1 MGRANRRRKK
11 INTAVAVAMVV
22 AVERDEKWPARF
34 PAFPARRSG
43 FWAGKEGRR
52 EGSCKAIPPLRLT
65 QSVVI
70 RSESGQPRR
79 EGRYLHTTPTP
90 THFSG
95 KKKWGRS
102 KEIKKEGEA
111 NHIKLR
117 FGSHN
122 DHTTHLKGALAVCLL
137 SRIMNL

>member
-11 INTAVAVAMVV
+11 INTAVAVAMVL
-22 AVERDEKWPARF
+22 AVEGRKVAGKVSYL
-34 PAFPARRSG
+34 PARRSG

-95 KKKWGRS
+95 KRSGEEVKK
-102 KEIKKEGEA
+102 
-111 NHIKLR
+111 
-117 FGSHN
+117 
-122 DHTTHLKGALAVCLL
+122 
-137 SRIMNL
+137 